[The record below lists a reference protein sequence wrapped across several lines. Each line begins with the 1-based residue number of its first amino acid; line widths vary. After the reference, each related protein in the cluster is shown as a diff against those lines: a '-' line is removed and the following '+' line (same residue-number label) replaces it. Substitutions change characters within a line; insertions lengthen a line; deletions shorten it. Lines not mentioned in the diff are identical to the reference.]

1 MLIDDIKK
9 RVVLAMKAKNTQE
22 RDILKVVLGDLQ
34 IQETRKG
41 DALTDA
47 EAQQIVRKVIKG
59 NAEMSAALDDAGKIQ
74 TIQEENTILESLL
87 PQTLSVGQ
95 ITEALAAVVDAIK
108 AAGNDGQA
116 TGVAMKQLKSTGA
129 QVQGGDVAAAVRQ
142 IRA

>member
-116 TGVAMKQLKSTGA
+116 TGVTMKQLKSTGA